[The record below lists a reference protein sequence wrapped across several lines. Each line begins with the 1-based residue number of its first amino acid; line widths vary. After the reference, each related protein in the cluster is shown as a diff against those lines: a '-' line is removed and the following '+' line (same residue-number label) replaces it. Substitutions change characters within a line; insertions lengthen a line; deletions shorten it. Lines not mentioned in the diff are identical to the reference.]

1 MHIDRFQMRT
11 GLIVLGM
18 IVVFVAAVWRP
29 HARQCADV
37 QGQIAALESELAHKR
52 QQAEGAA
59 ILQQEVNQLESELDG
74 NNKQIS
80 PRHDVAGLL
89 RQINGQIAQEELGD
103 QNLTTQPQKSVN
115 RDYTILPIELRFAG
129 DSVSAFR
136 FVRRVEQMP
145 RLVQL
150 RHLDMQADVE
160 RSSRVEVTMGI
171 DAFFGTAAEQ
181 AAQ

>member
-1 MHIDRFQMRT
+1 MQIDRHQMRT

-18 IVVFVAAVWRP
+18 TVAFVAAVWWP
-29 HARQCADV
+29 HVRQSAGLN
-37 QGQIAALESELAHKR
+37 GQIAALDSELAHKR
-52 QQAEGAA
+52 QQVENAVH
-59 ILQQEVNQLESELDG
+59 LQEELDQLEHELAG

-80 PRHDVAGLL
+80 PRQDVAGLL

-103 QNLTTQPQKSVN
+103 QNLTTHPQKSVN

-150 RHLDMQADVE
+150 RHLDMRADVE